1 MEMDA
6 EYGPAAPRPRGVES
20 LPGEGEVHV
29 WRVSLSPEETRS
41 SAFESELSEDERE
54 RGGRFH
60 FHSDAEKFIAAHG
73 ALRMI
78 LGAYA
83 GLRPR
88 DLMFSR
94 SVFGKPSLIH
104 GEESR
109 TGLRF
114 NMADSGEVALV
125 AVSTDREVG
134 VDIERMKGG
143 ADLSRAA
150 LRCFCDAE
158 IELFRA
164 APEERREDIFY
175 TFWSRKEAYIKA
187 RGEGM
192 SLVLRDIDVSVAPAL
207 LDRRWML
214 EDLSVDPGYRG
225 AVVLD
230 GNISR
235 VRYRSLLPHGA
246 FAPE

>member
-1 MEMDA
+1 MDA
-6 EYGPAAPRPRGVES
+6 EPGPLAQPLRGVES

-29 WRVSLSPEETRS
+29 WRVSLSPERTLL
-41 SAFESELSEDERE
+41 SAFMIELSEEERE
-54 RGGRFH
+54 RGERFR
-60 FHSDAEKFIAAHG
+60 FRADAEKFIAAHG

-83 GLRPR
+83 GVRPR
-88 DLMFSR
+88 DLMFSL

-104 GEESR
+104 GEEAR
-109 TGLRF
+109 ARLRF
-114 NMADSGEVALV
+114 NMADSGEIALV
-125 AVSTDREVG
+125 AVASDREVG
-134 VDIERMKGG
+134 VDIERMKAG
-143 ADLSRAA
+143 ADLSGEA
-150 LRCFCDAE
+150 LRCFCEAE
-158 IELFRA
+158 MEAYRA
-164 APEERREDIFY
+164 APMERREDVFY

-207 LDRRWML
+207 LDRRWTL
-214 EDLSVDPGYRG
+214 EDLTVDRGYRG

-235 VRYRSLLPHGA
+235 VRYCTLPSHGA
-246 FAPE
+246 CVPV